1 MVNRR
6 QRYLQFVFKQLD
18 VFQKNLNISVANADI
33 DAVHDMRVAVKKLR
47 AAHLLAARL
56 DKNDLLLPDL
66 KKIKTLYRISGQLR
80 DLQLKKALVEK
91 NFRSNLHS
99 PVFVFIDRQLTHHRC
114 RYIELA
120 QASRFDYFKEWAFNT
135 KYLLA
140 GRKESEF
147 NLVIQQQI
155 SAHMHEA
162 RELFSQASCIR
173 DYHLSR
179 RLIKQVLHLMI
190 MTGMSSWSDTSAHL
204 TRRRLKTLEES
215 LGNWHD
221 HVQMSLWLS
230 EIHQGVA
237 IPTWEKLQL
246 HFHRKSERML
256 QLAADKFI
264 RIAGVYTT

>member
-6 QRYLQFVFKQLD
+6 QRYQLFVLKQLE
-18 VFQKNLNISVANADI
+18 VFQKKLNISVADADI

-56 DKNDLLLPDL
+56 DKNNLLLPEL
-66 KKIKTLYRISGQLR
+66 KKVKKLYQISGKLR
-80 DLQLKKALVEK
+80 DLQLKRALVEK
-91 NFRSNLHS
+91 NFRSNLHN

-120 QASRFDYFKEWAFNT
+120 QASRFDYFSEWAPNT
-135 KYLLA
+135 ERLLA
-140 GRKESEF
+140 GVREAEF
-147 NLVIQQQI
+147 NQIIQQQI
-155 SAHMHEA
+155 SEHMHTS
-162 RELFSQASCIR
+162 RELFSQAVCIR

-221 HVQMSLWLS
+221 HVQMFLWLN
-230 EIHQGVA
+230 EIHQGVS

-256 QLAADKFI
+256 QLSVEKFK